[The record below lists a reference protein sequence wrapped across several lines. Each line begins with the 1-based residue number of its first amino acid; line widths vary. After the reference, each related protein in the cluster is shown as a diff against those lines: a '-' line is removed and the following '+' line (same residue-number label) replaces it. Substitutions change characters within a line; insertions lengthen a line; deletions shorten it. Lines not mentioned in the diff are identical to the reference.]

1 MVISFVSL
9 LRVGAVRTELG
20 LNNGHERERYIFGFS
35 FSSETP

>member
-20 LNNGHERERYIFGFS
+20 LNNGHERERYLDFPS
-35 FSSETP
+35 LVRHLD